1 MADGIVTLTS
11 GTFDETVNSSSTPV
25 VVDFWAEWCGP
36 CRTISPIIDEIGK
49 SYEGSGVK
57 VFKANVDECSE
68 LSTKFGIRSIPTIV
82 VLKNGIEEGRI
93 NGASGSLA
101 QKIEE
106 LVNKAKS

>member
-1 MADGIVTLTS
+1 MEIKDA
-11 GTFDETVNSSSTPV
+11 TFEQETKDCISVI
-25 VVDFWAEWCGP
+25 DFWAEWCGP
-36 CRTISPIIDEIGK
+36 CRTISPIVDDVAK

-68 LSTKFGIRSIPTIV
+68 LSVKFGIRSIPTIV
-82 VLKNGIEEGRI
+82 VLKNGIEQGRI

-106 LVNKAKS
+106 LVTKAKS